1 MTAKTAP
8 AGYTGVQ
15 IALHWIVAAL
25 IVFQIVA
32 HDGIE
37 HAWGALAGRGEATA
51 TDTAMAW
58 AHVAAG
64 IAVLVFALW
73 RLALRFRYG
82 APPLPDNESAAQK
95 LLSKAIHLLLY
106 LVMILMPISGGV
118 AWFGGVEGAA
128 QAHGLMRFVLLPAV
142 LLHIAGALVQH
153 YWIKSDVLRR
163 MTRPV

>member
-1 MTAKTAP
+1 MKANAP

-25 IVFQIVA
+25 IIFQIVA

-37 HAWGALAGRGEATA
+37 HAWHAFEGRGEATA
-51 TDTAMAW
+51 TDMAMAY
-58 AHVAAG
+58 AHIAAG
-64 IAVLVFALW
+64 ITVLVFALW
-73 RLALRFRYG
+73 RLTLRIRYG
-82 APPLPDNESAAQK
+82 VPPLPENESPA
-95 LLSKAIHLLLY
+95 LKALAHGIHLLLY
-106 LVMILMPISGGV
+106 LVMILMPVSGAV

-128 QAHGLMRFVLLPAV
+128 NAHGLMRFVLLPAV
-142 LLHIAGALVQH
+142 LIHVAGALVQH